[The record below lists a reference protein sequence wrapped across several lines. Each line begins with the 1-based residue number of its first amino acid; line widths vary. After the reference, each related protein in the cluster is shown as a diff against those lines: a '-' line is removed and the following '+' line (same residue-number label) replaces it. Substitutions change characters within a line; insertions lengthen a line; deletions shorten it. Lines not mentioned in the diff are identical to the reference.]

1 VIPLYGFLEGD
12 TLGLVVTV
20 MGEDTVDELAAKLRA
35 AAAVRAGWTGPARV
49 VFKGR
54 TLLGGTTVQAAGIEA
69 LDMVEVRP
77 LEASS

>member
-1 VIPLYGFLEGD
+1 VIPVYGFLEGD

-20 MGEDTVDELAAKLRA
+20 VGEDTVDELAAKIRA
-35 AAAVRAGWTGPARV
+35 AAAVRVGWTGPARV
-49 VFKGR
+49 VLKGR
-54 TLLGGTTVQAAGIEA
+54 TLSGSTTIVAAGIEP